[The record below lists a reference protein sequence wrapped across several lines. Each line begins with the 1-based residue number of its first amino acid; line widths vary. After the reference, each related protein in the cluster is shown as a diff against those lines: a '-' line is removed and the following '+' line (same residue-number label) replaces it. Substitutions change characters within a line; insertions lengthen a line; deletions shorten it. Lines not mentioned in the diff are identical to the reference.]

1 MKSIIELA
9 IVTQL
14 IDHRDTEESLPADF
28 VQSLREFATAI
39 RAQTLEEAAGVTGEF
54 AQKWWSMHCASNK
67 HMETTRKAHDD
78 ELQRAVIAER
88 EACAKVCDDKAMH
101 CEAKAQEAIEAGEH
115 DEVSA
120 IRSTA
125 WQISVCA
132 AAIRARG
139 AA

>member
-39 RAQTLEEAAGVTGEF
+39 RAHALEEAAGVTGEF

-78 ELQRAVIAER
+78 FCALQ
-88 EACAKVCDDKAMH
+88 
-101 CEAKAQEAIEAGEH
+101 
-115 DEVSA
+115 
-120 IRSTA
+120 
-125 WQISVCA
+125 
-132 AAIRARG
+132 AAIRALKEKT
-139 AA
+139 

>member
-39 RAQTLEEAAGVTGEF
+39 RAHALEEAAGVTGEF

-78 ELQRAVIAER
+78 LCALQ
-88 EACAKVCDDKAMH
+88 
-101 CEAKAQEAIEAGEH
+101 
-115 DEVSA
+115 
-120 IRSTA
+120 
-125 WQISVCA
+125 
-132 AAIRARG
+132 AAIRALKG
-139 AA
+139 QP

>member
-39 RAQTLEEAAGVTGEF
+39 RVQALEEAAGVTGEF

-78 ELQRAVIAER
+78 FCALQV
-88 EACAKVCDDKAMH
+88 
-101 CEAKAQEAIEAGEH
+101 
-115 DEVSA
+115 
-120 IRSTA
+120 
-125 WQISVCA
+125 
-132 AAIRARG
+132 AIRALRG
-139 AA
+139 QP